1 MRISW
6 EYSAAQQ
13 RAIGIADLQVKVAE
27 IENKRGEIAAKLRE
41 TVILQVLDFDQ
52 IRREFQLSQE
62 IVKRATLRLKLI
74 EVDYRFAAEG
84 SSNTEGY
91 LNQVSGV
98 DQRKADS
105 FRQWAKMRSQMARIK
120 LMVLGAG
127 EE

>member
-1 MRISW
+1 MR
-6 EYSAAQQ
+6 Q
-13 RAIGIADLQVKVAE
+13 K
-27 IENKRGEIAAKLRE
+27 
-41 TVILQVLDFDQ
+41 
-52 IRREFQLSQE
+52 
-62 IVKRATLRLKLI
+62 LKLI

-105 FRQWAKMRSQMARIK
+105 FRHWARLQSQMARMK
-120 LMVLGAG
+120 LIVLGAG